1 MPLKV
6 NKDDVVSKFGLTKT
20 QVSKIERY
28 VLEMFEF
35 NKHTNIV
42 GRSTLENVWERHIA
56 DSLQLSLFISQKK
69 FKVFDLGTG
78 GGLPGIPLSVLGY
91 DNVFMIDSVGK
102 KIDFVRGV
110 IKLLS
115 LSAKTQKKR
124 IEQLNIGKADL
135 IVSRALAPLNKL
147 LSYSLLHSNKN
158 TTSLFLKGRNVYNE
172 IDMAKENYNFNY
184 KVFKS
189 VSSEE
194 GCVLRIKNLK
204 AKKQWQ
210 KQSL

>member
-1 MPLKV
+1 M

-56 DSLQLSLFISQKK
+56 DSLQLSLFISKKK
-69 FKVFDLGTG
+69 FKIFDLGTG

-91 DNVFMIDSVGK
+91 DNVFMVDSVGK

-172 IDMAKENYNFNY
+172 IEMAKKNFYFNFQT
-184 KVFKS
+184 FKS
-189 VSSEE
+189 ISSKE
-194 GCVLRIKNLK
+194 GCVLKIKNIK
-204 AKKQWQ
+204 TKK
-210 KQSL
+210 KDD

>member
-1 MPLKV
+1 M

-91 DNVFMIDSVGK
+91 DNVFMVDSVGK

-172 IDMAKENYNFNY
+172 IEMAKKNFNFSLET
-184 KVFKS
+184 FKS
-189 VSSEE
+189 ISSKD
-194 GCVLRIKNLK
+194 GCVLKIKNLK
-204 AKKQWQ
+204 TIRKND
-210 KQSL
+210 

>member
-1 MPLKV
+1 M
-6 NKDDVVSKFGLTKT
+6 NKDDVVSRFGLTKT

-56 DSLQLSLFISQKK
+56 DSLQLSLFISKKK
-69 FKVFDLGTG
+69 FKIFDLGTG

-91 DNVFMIDSVGK
+91 DNVFMVDSVGK

-158 TTSLFLKGRNVYNE
+158 TTSLF
-172 IDMAKENYNFNY
+172 
-184 KVFKS
+184 
-189 VSSEE
+189 
-194 GCVLRIKNLK
+194 
-204 AKKQWQ
+204 
-210 KQSL
+210 

>member
-1 MPLKV
+1 MNKV
-6 NKDDVVSKFGLTKT
+6 DVIKRFGLTKT
-20 QVSKIERY
+20 QTSKIERF

-56 DSLQLSLFISQKK
+56 DSLQLSFFIPQKK
-69 FKVFDLGTG
+69 SKVFDLGTG
-78 GGLPGIPLSVLGY
+78 GGLPGIPLSVVGY
-91 DNVFMIDSVGK
+91 DNVFMVDSVGK
-102 KIDFVRGV
+102 KIEFVKGV

-124 IEQLNIGKADL
+124 IEILDIGKADL

-147 LSYSLLHSNKN
+147 LSYALLHSNKN

-172 IDMAKENYNFNY
+172 IEMAKKNYHFNY
-184 KVFKS
+184 KIFKS

-194 GCVLRIKNLK
+194 GCVLKIKNLK
-204 AKKQWQ
+204 TKNK
-210 KQSL
+210 

>member
-1 MPLKV
+1 M
-6 NKDDVVSKFGLTKT
+6 NKGDVINKFELTKT
-20 QVSKIERY
+20 QTNKIERF
-28 VLEMFEF
+28 VLEIFEF
-35 NKHTNIV
+35 NKHTNII
-42 GRSTLENVWERHIA
+42 GKSTLENIWERHIA
-56 DSLQLSLFISQKK
+56 DSLQLSFFISQKK
-69 FKVFDLGTG
+69 SKVFDLGTG

-102 KIDFVRGV
+102 KIDFVRNI

-124 IEQLNIGKADL
+124 IEKLDIGKADL

-172 IDMAKENYNFNY
+172 IEMAKKNFYFNFET
-184 KVFKS
+184 FKS
-189 VSSEE
+189 ISSEE
-194 GCVLRIKNLK
+194 GCILKIKNIK
-204 AKKQWQ
+204 TKRKDD
-210 KQSL
+210 

>member
-1 MPLKV
+1 M

-42 GRSTLENVWERHIA
+42 GRSTLANVWERHIA

-91 DNVFMIDSVGK
+91 DNIFMVDSVGK

-172 IDMAKENYNFNY
+172 IEMAKKNFYFNF
-184 KVFKS
+184 KTFKS
-189 VSSEE
+189 ISSKE
-194 GCVLRIKNLK
+194 GCVLKIKNIK
-204 AKKQWQ
+204 TKK
-210 KQSL
+210 KDD

>member
-1 MPLKV
+1 V
-6 NKDDVVSKFGLTKT
+6 NKERVINKFGLTNIQTK
-20 QVSKIERY
+20 KIERFI
-28 VLEMFEF
+28 LEILEF

-42 GRSTLENVWERHIA
+42 GKSTLENIWERHIA
-56 DSLQLSLFISQKK
+56 DSLQLSLFFSKK
-69 FKVFDLGTG
+69 NSKIFDLGTG
-78 GGLPGIPLSVLGY
+78 GGLPGIPLSIVGY
-91 DNVFMIDSVGK
+91 SNVFMVDSVGK

-124 IEQLNIGKADL
+124 IEELNIGKADL

-172 IDMAKENYNFNY
+172 IEMAKKKFNFSL
-184 KVFKS
+184 KTFKS
-189 VSSEE
+189 ISSEE
-194 GCVLRIKNLK
+194 GRVLKIKNIQIK
-204 AKKQWQ
+204 RKDD
-210 KQSL
+210 

>member
-1 MPLKV
+1 M
-6 NKDDVVSKFGLTKT
+6 NKDDVVRKFGLTKT

-28 VLEMFEF
+28 VLEVFEF

-56 DSLQLSLFISQKK
+56 DSLQLSLFISKKK
-69 FKVFDLGTG
+69 FKIFDLGTG

-91 DNVFMIDSVGK
+91 DNVFMVDSVGK

-147 LSYSLLHSNKN
+147 LSYSLLHSNKS
-158 TTSLFLKGRNVYNE
+158 TTSLFLKGRNVYKE
-172 IDMAKENYNFNY
+172 IEMAKKNFNFSLETY
-184 KVFKS
+184 ES
-189 VSSEE
+189 LSSEE
-194 GCVLRIKNLK
+194 GRILKIKNIK
-204 AKKQWQ
+204 IKNKDD
-210 KQSL
+210 